1 MYINEGRT
9 VHFQA
14 FSFLFLEFTRFF
26 FTGAL
31 QKKII
36 PVGIKMT
43 IFKVN
48 MAVIHQMSS
57 GSRQKFCTVP
67 GSLLVALSS
76 HKNIFWQ

>member
-31 QKKII
+31 QKKL
-36 PVGIKMT
+36 
-43 IFKVN
+43 F
-48 MAVIHQMSS
+48 Q
-57 GSRQKFCTVP
+57 
-67 GSLLVALSS
+67 LAL
-76 HKNIFWQ
+76 K